1 MPTSTT
7 QKSHLKRHL
16 MMNNHQNLK
25 PLLPTMIIL
34 NKKKKRKHRPKL
46 VNNRNIGCLL
56 SRIFGKNASKPS
68 FRLNSGRKIES
79 NQYLFNI
86 FNRNKCQLIGKVLI
100 SMISNIMHRM
110 AAAVIENE
118 TFTR

>member
-1 MPTSTT
+1 
-7 QKSHLKRHL
+7 
-16 MMNNHQNLK
+16 
-25 PLLPTMIIL
+25 MIIL
-34 NKKKKRKHRPKL
+34 NKKKKRNHHLNL
-46 VNNRNIGCLL
+46 VNNRNTGCLP
-56 SRIFGKNASKPS
+56 SRIFGKNVNNAS
-68 FRLNSGRKIES
+68 FRSNCGRKIES
-79 NQYLFNI
+79 NQYFLNI